1 MSDQVLLRL
10 DKAIDREEGC
20 ELIFRASPPEC
31 DHTIFSSLPFL
42 AVYRRAFSMFDYQKS
57 GEIDVDKICTILNTL
72 GNQYDEAELD
82 RLIRQ
87 EDTEGEKNEETR
99 EKSK

>member
-31 DHTIFSSLPFL
+31 DHTISSLPFL

-87 EDTEGEKNEETR
+87 EDTEGENNEETR